1 MHAPVRRS
9 VAVPSQGKRRCPPL
23 PKSTTTQTAATVS
36 PSPPPS
42 PSGKGASEGA
52 DALGQILV
60 RLSSPTRLRMNLQPE
75 EPRGTF
81 RRARGRRGPGG
92 GERESE
98 VPGRVTGGKL
108 CAVRKARA
116 EEAAAAS
123 GDCARRHAVPAPR
136 ARTVSAS
143 APSSP
148 SGPPACP
155 LPSAPE
161 RSFRPRTL
169 PYLPAARHSHFGPT
183 TTPKIQSPL
192 LATAVLPPEQQV
204 TRNQPYL
211 PRTLL
216 ALSLCPLSFP
226 GERKGMQAVGVR
238 GGDPGH
244 RRDLL

>member
-1 MHAPVRRS
+1 MPGSHKSTFCRSRLSQSASSEAGVSFQLCPQESGRMHAPVRRS
-9 VAVPSQGKRRCPPL
+9 VAVPSQGKRRCPSL

-42 PSGKGASEGA
+42 PSGKAASEGA

-60 RLSSPTRLRMNLQPE
+60 RLSPPPRLRMNLQPE

-98 VPGRVTGGKL
+98 VPGRVSGGKL

-143 APSSP
+143 APRSP
-148 SGPPACP
+148 SAPPSPATARP

-169 PYLPAARHSHFGPT
+169 PYLAAARHPHFGPT
-183 TTPKIQSPL
+183 TTPKSSHPYW
-192 LATAVLPPEQQV
+192 PP
-204 TRNQPYL
+204 R
-211 PRTLL
+211 
-216 ALSLCPLSFP
+216 SS
-226 GERKGMQAVGVR
+226 
-238 GGDPGH
+238 H
-244 RRDLL
+244 RSSR